1 MGDLHQKSRVY
12 QLDFEEILV
21 KEGLVPHQTTSTLGI
36 YVDSMPLKD
45 EDRNKA
51 IGDLVTLF
59 PEGILTR
66 EGENAL
72 VLNCSSKRLKR
83 DWLKRIQTIV
93 AQMDEDN
100 VAYRSGLSA
109 TLIKCLQNPL
119 ETEYRFCIQD
129 MPFCWT
135 PNSSC
140 EFLRAL
146 LNMEKGDRIYVGT
159 VLEYQ

>member
-45 EDRNKA
+45 EDRSKA
-51 IGDLVTLF
+51 IDDLLTLF
-59 PEGILTR
+59 PEGTLTR

-72 VLNCSSKRLKR
+72 VLNCSSKQLKR

-93 AQMDEDN
+93 SQMDEDN

-129 MPFCWT
+129 APFCWT
-135 PNSSC
+135 PSPSS

-146 LNMEKGDRIYVGT
+146 MNMDKGDRIYVGT
-159 VLEYQ
+159 ILEY